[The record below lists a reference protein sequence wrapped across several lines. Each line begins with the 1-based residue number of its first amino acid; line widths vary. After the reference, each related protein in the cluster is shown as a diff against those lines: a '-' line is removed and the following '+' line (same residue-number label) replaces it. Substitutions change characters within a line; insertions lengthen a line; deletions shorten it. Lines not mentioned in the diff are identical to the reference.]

1 LQGYRVRRLSD
12 FALKY
17 AKNGPI
23 VLAHRVSNATINR
36 ELAVLRAALKRALD
50 TDRRL
55 SFTLPKFP
63 MVREDNVRRGFI
75 SEAEFERLYRV
86 LPYAGLRALA
96 ACSFYTGV
104 RKGELTAV
112 DWPQVDFDHGVITIF
127 DTKNKRPREIP
138 VFEGLMLDSLS
149 DCRADLEQL
158 GKAGAA
164 VFVYE
169 GRRIGDF
176 KRAWK
181 TAVVRVGHPDLLF
194 HDLRRS
200 ANRNMRDMGVPQGI
214 RMGIMGHQTPSMDR
228 RYGIVDRTDLDVVRE
243 LYKRHTEDVK
253 KEA

>member
-1 LQGYRVRRLSD
+1 
-12 FALKY
+12 
-17 AKNGPI
+17 
-23 VLAHRVSNATINR
+23 
-36 ELAVLRAALKRALD
+36 
-50 TDRRL
+50 
-55 SFTLPKFP
+55 

-75 SEAEFERLYRV
+75 SEAEFERLYQV
-86 LPYAGLRALA
+86 LPYPGLQALA

-112 DWPQVDFDHGVITIF
+112 DWPQVDLNAGVITIF
-127 DTKNKRPREIP
+127 DTKNGSPREVP
-138 VFEGLMLDSLS
+138 VFQGLMQHSIRECFS
-149 DCRADLEQL
+149 EYKQL
-158 GKAGAA
+158 CSGCNA
-164 VFVYE
+164 VFTYE

-176 KRAWK
+176 KRSWK

-243 LYKRHTEDVK
+243 LYARKRLTTAK
-253 KEA
+253 TTA

>member
-1 LQGYRVRRLSD
+1 M
-12 FALKY
+12 
-17 AKNGPI
+17 
-23 VLAHRVSNATINR
+23 
-36 ELAVLRAALKRALD
+36 LRAALKRALD

-75 SEAEFERLYRV
+75 NEAEFERLYRV
-86 LPYAGLRALA
+86 LPYPGLRALA

-104 RKGELTAV
+104 RKGELIAV
-112 DWPQVDFDHGVITIF
+112 DWPHVDLNASLITIF
-127 DTKNKRPREIP
+127 DTKNGNPREVP
-138 VFEGLMLDSLS
+138 VFQGLMQESLC
-149 DCRADLEQL
+149 DCLAECKQL
-158 GKAGAA
+158 GQGRNA
-164 VFVYE
+164 VFTYE

-214 RMGIMGHQTPSMDR
+214 RMGIMGHQTPSMDK